1 MVPGANVFSKCLVP
15 LPILKLNL
23 AVVGA
28 SKKKQNLAFCGASSF
43 CPFEVLLNL
52 ALAFPFSEVQMIKNL
67 PAMQETQVQPL
78 GQEDLLEKEMAT
90 HSSIL
95 AQKIPWVEKP
105 GGL

>member
-1 MVPGANVFSKCLVP
+1 MFSNGLVP
-15 LPILKLNL
+15 LPVLKLNP

-78 GQEDLLEKEMAT
+78 GQEDLLDKGMEDLSYT
-90 HSSIL
+90 L
-95 AQKIPWVEKP
+95 VW
-105 GGL
+105 